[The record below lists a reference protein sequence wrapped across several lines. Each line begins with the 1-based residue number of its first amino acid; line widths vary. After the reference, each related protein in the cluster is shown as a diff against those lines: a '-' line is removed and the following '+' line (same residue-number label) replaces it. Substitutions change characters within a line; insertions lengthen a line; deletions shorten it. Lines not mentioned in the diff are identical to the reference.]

1 MDWKSKVEEV
11 KNLCYQ
17 CEFRRVEELV
27 DKSLALDPG
36 PDSFFKMQL
45 YKSQA
50 LFEMHRVNEAKDLL
64 RHLTEHDEK
73 QSDFYLYVMA
83 KLHYA
88 DKDWE
93 KAIRLFRL
101 LADKSESVSEYFK
114 AILGLTNSYYS
125 ISKTIEI
132 KRLLPELEEL
142 LDVVPLDQNLS
153 FRLLQANVCYSVD
166 KNLTKAKRIFQD
178 VIRKSIPH
186 QWNYFIIKSLFGL
199 SAMYQESGHGESL
212 EATLDLLQCY
222 LNSDESTYLT
232 YLVNERFKD
241 NNIALSSPLQFDHEF
256 KRIAVQGKWV
266 PLHDKPLIYHFLD
279 VLHCKDGFVS
289 KEQLASALWPDQEYK
304 PRTHDPRIF
313 DLARRVRALIEPYE
327 NQPVCLLSGRFG
339 YKLATKDPNNEL
351 NISNDN
357 SSTPAQSADRL

>member
-1 MDWKSKVEEV
+1 MDWNSKVEDV

-17 CEFRRVEELV
+17 CEFQKVVLTV
-27 DKSLALDPG
+27 NDSMSLEPSG
-36 PDSFFKMQL
+36 EHFFKLQL

-50 LFEMHRVNEAKDLL
+50 LFEMHRVHEAKDLL
-64 RHLTEHDEK
+64 RKLTEHEEK

-101 LADKSESVSEYFK
+101 LADRSESIAEYFK
-114 AILGLTNSYYS
+114 AILGLANSYYS
-125 ISKTIEI
+125 ISKTMEV
-132 KRLLPELEEL
+132 KKLLPELEEL
-142 LDVVPLDQNLS
+142 LDLVPLDQNLS
-153 FRLLQANVCYSVD
+153 LRLFQANVAHGIDHKTS
-166 KNLTKAKRIFQD
+166 LAKQIFKD
-178 VIRKSIPH
+178 VMAQSIPK

-199 SAMYQESGHGESL
+199 SVMYQDLGKSESL
-212 EATLDLLQCY
+212 ESTLDILQCY

-241 NNIALSSPLQFDHEF
+241 NNIHLSSPLQFDHEF
-256 KRIAVQGKWV
+256 KRIAVQGKWI
-266 PLHDKPLIYHFLD
+266 PLHDKPLIYNFLAE
-279 VLHCKDGFVS
+279 LRAKDSFVS
-289 KEQLASALWPDQEYK
+289 KEDIAGALWPEQEYR

-313 DLARRVRALIEPYE
+313 DLARRIRNLVEPYE

-339 YKLATKDPNNEL
+339 YKLATKSIENDV
-351 NISNDN
+351 NII
-357 SSTPAQSADRL
+357 PRAPQAEFHRPVAH